1 MPLEAPLRE
10 SAQVPK
16 ENHIS
21 ILINAR
27 GESAA
32 IRPGAHLMLHVEEG
46 QIPLIFKKVAI
57 NKLVFQMAGVD
68 YEYVLKKGKPV
79 TMEGYKRLK
88 AQGKVK

>member
-1 MPLEAPLRE
+1 MPIEAPLRE
-10 SAQVPK
+10 SAQAPK

-21 ILINAR
+21 VLINTR

-32 IRPGAHLMLHVEEG
+32 LRPGTHLMLHVEEG
-46 QIPLIFKKVAI
+46 QVPLILKKVTI

-68 YEYVLKKGKPV
+68 YEYRLAKGKPV